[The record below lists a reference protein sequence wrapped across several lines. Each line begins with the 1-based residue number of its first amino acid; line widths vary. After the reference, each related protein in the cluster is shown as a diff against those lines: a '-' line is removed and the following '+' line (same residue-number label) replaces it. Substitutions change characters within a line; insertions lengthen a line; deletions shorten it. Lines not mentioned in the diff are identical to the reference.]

1 MSNTLTK
8 EEKIAFLE
16 KWAPFAMEHQIKYGI
31 PASLTLSQMMHES
44 SCGTSNLCKKS
55 NNYFGI
61 KITYEGT
68 PGVDFVYAHDDKPGE
83 KFKIY
88 NSAEDSMQG
97 HSRMLTGD
105 LYKPHCGKLSATD
118 INGWITGIK
127 KVGYATDPRYS
138 KSLHEWIEAYNLTKY
153 DTMAVQMAN
162 QRGLSCGYKKNDKDD
177 LQKVTY
183 PPGMSV
189 QSMAQNSGKK
199 LEHIEGNWH
208 MPLAGNMV
216 LTSDLGTPRANYN
229 NSGTHKHQ
237 GIDMRASK
245 GTPLYA
251 TEDNGIVTVAN
262 DIDKSGTGKHI
273 VIKYNRPD
281 GKSYEVTC
289 MHLDSISVKEGDTVK
304 AGQIIGKTGNTGG
317 TEKRKMDEHLHF
329 EVREGGEKP
338 REGKIIDPKEYLA
351 EIAVRGNLDTTLKK
365 GEQDMLLAHKREFQ
379 LTQNENENFL
389 ADNKKKGI
397 DWMSMLANGAGG
409 DICGTLLSLL
419 ITASFDLMAK
429 EEMYLAEKRKNNK
442 ETEISEKDMAQYKSD
457 GVRVD
462 DARMNA
468 STTYDSIIN
477 NQESQSQTQRRGIV

>member
-1 MSNTLTK
+1 MSNTLTR
-8 EEKIAFLE
+8 EERVAFME

-61 KITYEGT
+61 KINYEGT

-97 HSRMLTGD
+97 HSRML
-105 LYKPHCGKLSATD
+105 LYDRYQKHCSKLSVTD
-118 INGWITGIK
+118 INGWIEGVK
-127 KVGYATDPRYS
+127 AGGYATDPEYS
-138 KSLHEWIEAYNLTKY
+138 KSLHEWINAYNLTKY
-153 DTMAVQMAN
+153 DTMAVQMAE
-162 QRGLSCGYKKNDKDD
+162 QRGLTCGYKKNDKED
-177 LQKVTY
+177 LKKVTY
-183 PPGMSV
+183 PSGMSA
-189 QSMAQNSGKK
+189 QSMGQNSDKNSGKK
-199 LEHIEGNWH
+199 LGYIEGNWH
-208 MPLAGNMV
+208 MPLAGDMV
-216 LTSDLGTPRANYN
+216 LTGELGETRGNYGK
-229 NSGTHKHQ
+229 SGTHKHQ
-237 GIDMRASK
+237 GIDMRAAV

-262 DIDKSGTGKHI
+262 DIYKSGTGKHI

-281 GKSYEVTC
+281 GKSYEITC

-304 AGQIIGKTGNTGG
+304 AGQIIGKTGQTGG
-317 TEKRKMDEHLHF
+317 NFGPHLHF

-365 GEQDMLLAHKREFQ
+365 GNEDLLLAHKREFQ
-379 LTQNENENFL
+379 LTHNENENLL
-389 ADNKKKGI
+389 ADNKKKET

-409 DICGTLLSLL
+409 GDIFGTFLSLL
-419 ITASFDLMAK
+419 ITVGFDLMAK
-429 EEMYLAEKRKNNK
+429 EEMYRAEKQKNNK
-442 ETEISEKDMAQYKSD
+442 ETEISDKDMAQYKSD

-462 DARMNA
+462 DARMKA
-468 STTYDSIIN
+468 STTYDSIN
-477 NQESQSQTQRRGIV
+477 NEESQSQTQRQRLV